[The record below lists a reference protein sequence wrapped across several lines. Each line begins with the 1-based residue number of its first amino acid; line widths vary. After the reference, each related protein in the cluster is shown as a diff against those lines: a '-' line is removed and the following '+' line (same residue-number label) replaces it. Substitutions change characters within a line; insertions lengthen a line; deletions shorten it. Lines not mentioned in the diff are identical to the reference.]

1 MGIEELI
8 TGFKQLSTEQQQ
20 HYDVYELNRHRVYG
34 ETVDTSSRTESN
46 ILLGEKCP
54 HCGSKSYF
62 ANGRLKGLKRFRC
75 KDCGKYFNGS
85 TVTALEGLHKKTK
98 FRKYLWCMFMGY
110 SIRKCESKTDIS
122 IPPSFN
128 WRHRVLE
135 SLSAI
140 SDDDFRFECETE
152 DFFLNY
158 SEKGNRHLERKLRRR
173 GGKAK
178 TVGITSDHVA
188 VKVTCDRVGSQAMQ
202 VSGRRRIHRKD
213 VKNALSVKICKDTV
227 FSTDAHRSYSAFAK
241 MQALEHHNI
250 KVGS

>member
-8 TGFKQLSTEQQQ
+8 TGFKQLSAEQQ
-20 HYDVYELNRHRVYG
+20 HEVVNELYRHLVHGEAG
-34 ETVDTSSRTESN
+34 ETTVKAESDK
-46 ILLGEKCP
+46 LLGEKCP

-62 ANGRLKGLKRFRC
+62 ANGRLKGVQRFRC
-75 KDCGKYFNGS
+75 KECGKYFNES
-85 TVTALEGLHKKTK
+85 TGTALEGLHKKDR
-98 FRKYLWCMFMGY
+98 FSKYLWCMFMGY
-110 SIRKCESKTDIS
+110 SIRRCASETGIS
-122 IPPSFN
+122 IPTSFN
-128 WRHRVLE
+128 WRHNVLE